1 MGVSLNIFSNIY
13 HFKRREQYATQ
24 VLQQKRTLLVKTQFK
39 IMKCVSFL
47 SCIYDKDHMSALQ
60 IKNIFVIRNNEY
72 FCFIFVMK

>member
-24 VLQQKRTLLVKTQFK
+24 VLQQKRTLLEKTQFK
-39 IMKCVSFL
+39 IMKGFFM
-47 SCIYDKDHMSALQ
+47 IKIMSALQ

-72 FCFIFVMK
+72 FVLFF